1 MNADRSRKQEA
12 RDKEQEARSGW
23 GLISRR
29 LPFAIRH
36 LRCAMCD
43 LPFVIGHLSFV
54 ILLLWRPLFA
64 GQSFFWGTPL
74 LQFVPWQR
82 MAATMWRAGYV
93 PLWNPLAGCGAP
105 LAANYQAA
113 AFYPL
118 NLLYLLLPAEV
129 ALSWTTALHLALAG
143 WGMYRWGRAVGLEHL
158 PATIGAF
165 ALSGSG
171 FLVARVALFPSMAFT
186 FPWLAVWLWRAEI
199 LVQRQRLRDGLWL
212 GVALGLGLLA
222 GHAQTA
228 FYGVLLLVAYLVFRI
243 VQGAGRTRM
252 CRIGGSGGKEQESSL
267 PGTSLPIYRIP
278 GSRGQGAGSKTCSL
292 FIVSLLIGLSLAAV
306 QLLPTAELMLQSQRP
321 AGVGYDFAMTY
332 SMWPWRLIT
341 LAAPDFFGNPA
352 RGDYWGYATY
362 WEDAAYVG
370 VLPLL
375 LAVQAVLGQ
384 KRREGRTVVRPEQG
398 VGIVRFWAVC
408 ALVAL
413 VLALGK
419 NTPVFPFL
427 FRHVPGFNLF
437 QAPARWLAVTTV
449 ALAALA
455 ALGAQGWSAGRHGRR
470 EPLGVVVGVALLIAG
485 VAAARLIPGLR
496 PTFGLATA
504 RLGGTLAVAG
514 ALGLLRRDAAWWRTA
529 VVAFVALD
537 LLLFGWP
544 LVRTVDRALYGSS
557 TETARFLA
565 SLGMTEKL
573 RGEPAPARVYWPT
586 DPAHPRSEYDAEY
599 RVRFGYLTFNDFG
612 PRDVAYWREM
622 REALLPNAGMLD
634 GVATANN
641 FDPLL
646 VGRYADLVEAV
657 PAAPALLRIMGVTH
671 VASDRPWPGGEPVYA
686 SPSATLYR
694 LPEALGRAWVVPAA
708 RQVPASEMLSALA
721 DPAFDPAAQVLLQ
734 SPNPQSAI
742 RNPQSAI
749 RNPQSLTLQ
758 DTPNRVTIHAVL
770 DAPGYLVL
778 ADTWYPGW
786 QAAVDGEPVELLR
799 ANYSFR
805 AVAMD
810 AGDHVIEM
818 SYHPMSVWLGLVLSL
833 CTLILVIA
841 MQSVRFWRG

>member
-1 MNADRSRKQEA
+1 MNADERRRTQMNADGDRKQEA
-12 RDKEQEARSGW
+12 KG
-23 GLISRR
+23 G
-29 LPFAIRH
+29 FAI
-36 LRCAMCD
+36 CD
-43 LPFVIGHLSFV
+43 LLICRFADLRFAICHLLFVIF
-54 ILLLWRPLFA
+54 LLWRPLFA

-129 ALSWTTALHLALAG
+129 ALSWTTVLHLALAG
-143 WGMYRWGRAVGLEHL
+143 WGMYCWGRAVGLERF

-186 FPWLAVWLWRAEI
+186 FPWLAVWLWRAET
-199 LVQRQRLRDGLWL
+199 LVQGRRLRDGLWL

-228 FYGVLLLVAYLVFRI
+228 FYGVLLLVAYVVFRV

-252 CRIGGSGGKEQESSL
+252 RRIGGAGGEEQGSTL
-267 PGTSLPIYRIP
+267 PGTSLPIY
-278 GSRGQGAGSKTCSL
+278 QGARSKTCSL

-384 KRREGRTVVRPEQG
+384 KRREGRTTVRPEQG
-398 VGIVRFWAVC
+398 VSMVRFWAVC

-449 ALAALA
+449 AVAALA
-455 ALGAQGWSAGRHGRR
+455 ALGAQGWLAGRHGRRR

-514 ALGLLRRDAAWWRTA
+514 VLGLLRRDAAWWRMA

-544 LVRTVDRALYGSS
+544 LVRVVDRALYGGG

-573 RGEPAPARVYWPT
+573 RDEPAPVRVYWPT

-612 PRDVAYWREM
+612 PRDVAHWREM

-657 PAAPALLRIMGVTH
+657 PAAPGLLRIMGVTH
-671 VASDRPWPGGEPVYA
+671 VASDRPWPGGEPVYT

-694 LPEALGRAWVVPAA
+694 LPAALGRAWVVPAA
-708 RQVPASEMLSALA
+708 RQVPAGETLSALA
-721 DPAFDPAAQVLLQ
+721 DPAFDPAAQVLLEAPISNLQ
-734 SPNPQSAI
+734 SPTSNFQSPTSNFQPPI
-742 RNPQSAI
+742 
-749 RNPQSLTLQ
+749 LQ

-786 QAAVDGEPVELLR
+786 QATVDGVPAEILR
-799 ANYSFR
+799 ANYAFR
-805 AVAMD
+805 TLRLE
-810 AGDHVIEM
+810 AGEHMVEM
-818 SYHPMSVWLGLVLSL
+818 VYRPTLVLVGGVVSL
-833 CTLILVIA
+833 VALVLLGA
-841 MQSVRFWRG
+841 GLLWAHRRVA